1 MEAVISCE
9 RRKKT
14 RVNITAV
21 VLQTLGRTGHHS
33 STQMNEKRTR
43 VREMIK
49 VRVRITN
56 LHDGVV
62 GNVVLTTLA
71 LLLLK
76 LEGDTADRA
85 LLDTT
90 HKVGNISSN
99 LVSKTLGGDDGN
111 ITADL
116 LVDVEVKGQL
126 GVVLLD
132 NDASSLLDGLGSN
145 AALLF
150 QKKHRLTFR
159 SFVLFFFWVL
169 FFDKSTSEINYQ
181 ITITDGTR
189 NKVWSA
195 WST

>member
-1 MEAVISCE
+1 
-9 RRKKT
+9 
-14 RVNITAV
+14 
-21 VLQTLGRTGHHS
+21 
-33 STQMNEKRTR
+33 MNEKRTR

-150 QKKHRLTFR
+150 QKKAQVNIPFTCFC
-159 SFVLFFFWVL
+159 FFFWVL